1 VSTALSPRADS
12 KETAV
17 VFLCDTLEMPPRS
30 GYQIHVTSL
39 ARAFERRMPA
49 RALAWSEGA
58 GPPWLT
64 ALPREKAPRHKLA
77 RKQRYVREAVAW
89 IERHAAPG
97 SVLWVRGYSTA
108 LLLLPFLRTRAPK
121 LGLRALYDASSFET
135 LEAGT
140 LAGRARGLVEEKL
153 WGAFDRVRT
162 LSEPMRDY
170 LVAKGVPAER
180 VLVIP
185 VGAESRTAAWM
196 PRAQATRL
204 LYVGG
209 AADYQGLAS
218 LLAAMEIVARERPEV
233 SLSVVGPEAV
243 PGAPASV
250 RFPGRVPHDQV
261 ASFYLEHDLFVL
273 PRPRTPLTELVVP
286 MKLPEAM
293 SFGMPILATDLGSVR
308 WVLGGEQAQLVADNE
323 PVTLARA
330 LLSALADPG
339 RLAAWGSAA
348 RARSERFSWDV
359 VAGEAV
365 RALFGERGLR

>member
-1 VSTALSPRADS
+1 VSAARLPARA
-12 KETAV
+12 KETCV
-17 VFLCDTLEMPPRS
+17 VFLCDTLEMPPLT

-49 RALAWSEGA
+49 RALAWSAEGSA
-58 GPPWLT
+58 AWLE
-64 ALPREKAPRHKLA
+64 ALPRAEAPRNRLA
-77 RKQRYVREAVAW
+77 RKRRYVREAVAW
-89 IERHAAPG
+89 IEQHAAPG

-108 LLLLPFLRTRAPK
+108 LLLLPFLHAKKEK
-121 LGLRALYDASSFET
+121 LGLTALYDASSFET

-140 LAGRARGLVEEKL
+140 VAGRARGLVEEKL

-162 LSEPMRDY
+162 LSGPMKDY

-180 VLVIP
+180 ILVVP
-185 VGAESRTAAWM
+185 VGSETRRVVWT
-196 PRAQATRL
+196 PRPSPSRL

-209 AADYQGLAS
+209 SADYQGLQS
-218 LLAAMEIVARERPEV
+218 LLAAMEILSRERPDAR
-233 SLSVVGPEAV
+233 LSVVGPVPV

-250 RFPGRVPHDQV
+250 TFPGRVAHDEV
-261 ASFYLEHDLFVL
+261 GSFYLEHDLFVL

-308 WVLGGEQAQLVADNE
+308 WVLAGEEAQLMADNQPE
-323 PVTLARA
+323 TLARA
-330 LLSALADPG
+330 MADALADPQ
-339 RLAAWGSAA
+339 RLAAWGASA
-348 RARSERFSWDV
+348 RARSEKFSWDH

-365 RALFGERGLR
+365 QALFGEAS